1 MPGFALEAQGF
12 QTLLGPITAVTAS
25 ASYFEHS
32 KRQRPRTAASEKLR
46 SVSASNGSHTATA
59 LEEEIFAK
67 STDALRS
74 AGGGLGARRSS
85 TTPSSLRIIAALA
98 VRPRALSDTGTLTR
112 FMLVLPK
119 GTVVPRDLPK
129 GRACFFLRMLAA
141 HTRWLFPLEE
151 DRLRPHLVLP
161 NNFSCPGELRS
172 EQAKLTVVEGPQR
185 SPRSHHRRPGPP
197 MNRAISCP
205 CWKAGC

>member
-1 MPGFALEAQGF
+1 
-12 QTLLGPITAVTAS
+12 
-25 ASYFEHS
+25 
-32 KRQRPRTAASEKLR
+32 
-46 SVSASNGSHTATA
+46 
-59 LEEEIFAK
+59 
-67 STDALRS
+67 
-74 AGGGLGARRSS
+74 
-85 TTPSSLRIIAALA
+85 
-98 VRPRALSDTGTLTR
+98 
-112 FMLVLPK
+112 MLVLPK

-197 MNRAISCP
+197 MNRAIRAHRAL
-205 CWKAGC
+205 AGRQVAEFPNLLRAHGNVGKGATDAHDAGWCNPTVECSGFRGVKDWDFSLQRGGVEPEQAHDCTYTS